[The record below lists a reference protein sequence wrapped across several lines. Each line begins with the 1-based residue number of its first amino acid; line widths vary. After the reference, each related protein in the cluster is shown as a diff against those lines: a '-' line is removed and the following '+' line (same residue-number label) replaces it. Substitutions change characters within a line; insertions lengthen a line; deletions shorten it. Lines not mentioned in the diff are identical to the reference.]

1 MMWSLLTAKVFLCR
15 REPGEREMMQP
26 GGDHGKGK
34 KTAVSPTSRFAD
46 VLSRSAKKRNERC
59 AYICLV
65 LSAMIQ
71 KSALRVCFSH

>member
-34 KTAVSPTSRFAD
+34 KRPFH
-46 VLSRSAKKRNERC
+46 
-59 AYICLV
+59 
-65 LSAMIQ
+65 
-71 KSALRVCFSH
+71 LRVVSLTSYLVPLRSGTSAAHIYASFSQP

>member
-1 MMWSLLTAKVFLCR
+1 MMWSLSTAKVFLCR
-15 REPGEREMMQP
+15 REPVERGKRQP
-26 GGDHGKGK
+26 AEIMGRGK
-34 KTAVSPTSRFAD
+34 KSPFSPTSRFAD